1 MEPTLETIADKE
13 PTLED
18 LQEKVGGLI
27 EVVRLMDGSQLIVN
41 EEGTIHD
48 LPHNS
53 KASAVAQQP
62 IVGNAVVL
70 RGDARLT

>member
-18 LQEKVGGLI
+18 LQE
-27 EVVRLMDGSQLIVN
+27 LIVN